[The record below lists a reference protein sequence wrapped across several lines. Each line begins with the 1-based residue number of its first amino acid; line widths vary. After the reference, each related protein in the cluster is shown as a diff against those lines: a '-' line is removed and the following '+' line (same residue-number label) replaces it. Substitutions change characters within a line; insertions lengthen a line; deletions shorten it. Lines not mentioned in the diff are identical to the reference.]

1 MTLMITVIA
10 GRLSAQFHTDSVSE
24 AIVCLFDET
33 PSLRKEQQCLLK
45 AFSGLILFPYPRAI
59 QNPAPHPSSLDHRAR
74 PRISDSTEVI
84 NEMKC

>member
-24 AIVCLFDET
+24 AIVCLFD
-33 PSLRKEQQCLLK
+33 EQQCLLK